1 MSGVAKSP
9 EDWLLEVA
17 AGGGVARPTDSPRL
31 LEMAHRHGL
40 IGLLADPASPAYW
53 PMASPVYTRLALRQ
67 QVMLAHLRRLS
78 IAFQDA
84 GVRAAVLK
92 GPWLQQRAYA
102 VGRHR
107 TFSDLDILVPRESL
121 TTAIEVLRDYPDI
134 ASIPR
139 QKPEADKREIP
150 IHDPSGVTF
159 AVDLH
164 WDLFSYRQLLGRARQ
179 ATEDAWEMARFDP
192 ASGSGQLWELPSSA
206 MWVFLGAHATLDHRF
221 RLILFRDLAELANRD
236 PDWAAITSF
245 AGRHALRSTTYLAL
259 WFARRWLQAKVP
271 AEVLEELRPS
281 SSVMRLTEVL
291 ARRIHPVTFDG
302 HRAHPLNLAMVLL
315 HDDRRERFKLAARA
329 PLAVRG
335 WRRKIRSR
343 PSPAT
348 SPSAVVVVAS
358 TRRRGAEVFGEQLVT
373 GLNRTGWRSDLV
385 ALTKAPEGPEV
396 AAESLSE
403 AGKRFARLDLR
414 TLLRLRRQLRAFRP
428 DVVLANGSA
437 TLKYTALALIGL
449 RNRPSFLYGS
459 VGEPRYWARGF
470 FRRGVQRFFLSRTD
484 LILAVS
490 QTTAQQLIDDL
501 RQPEVRV
508 KVAET
513 GVSPALMRIESL
525 AARERLHVLV
535 LGSLSHEKDPLAAVA
550 VFAHALGNGHGTLRF
565 VGAGP
570 LRDQVV
576 EASRTAGLGAS
587 AEFTGAIADVTESL
601 AWADVLLLTS
611 RTEGLPGAVL
621 EAGAAGVP
629 AVGFDVGGVAEAI
642 IDGTTG
648 FVVPA
653 GDIEGAAVALGRL
666 ADNPELRMRLG
677 MGARQH
683 VRHHFLL
690 PDAIE
695 RYRSALEATVKAA
708 KS

>member
-1 MSGVAKSP
+1 MSGAAKTP
-9 EDWLLEVA
+9 EDWLLDVA
-17 AGGGVARPTDSPRL
+17 AGRGAARPDDSRQL

-40 IGLLADPASPAYW
+40 IGVLADPASPAYW
-53 PMASPVYTRLALRQ
+53 VSASPVYTRLAIRQ
-67 QVMLAHLRRLS
+67 RVMLSHLERLS
-78 IAFQDA
+78 IAFRDA

-92 GPWLQQRAYA
+92 GPWLQERAYA
-102 VGRHR
+102 VARHR

-121 TTAIEVLRDYPDI
+121 TTAIEVLKDYPDI

-150 IHDPSGVTF
+150 IHDPTGVTF

-179 ATEDAWEMARFDP
+179 ATEEAWEMARFDP
-192 ASGSGQLWELPSSA
+192 TSPSGQLWELPPSA
-206 MWVFLGAHATLDHRF
+206 IWVFLAAHATLDHRF
-221 RLILFRDLAELANRD
+221 RLILFRDIVELANRD
-236 PDWAAITSF
+236 PDWAAITDF

-259 WFARRWLQAKVP
+259 WFARRWLQASVP
-271 AEVLEELRPS
+271 AEVLAELRPS
-281 SSVMRLTEVL
+281 SSVMRATELL

-315 HDDRRERFKLAARA
+315 HDERRERFKLAARA
-329 PLAVRG
+329 PLAVPG

-343 PSPAT
+343 PSPAR
-348 SPSAVVVVAS
+348 SPSAVVVVSS

-373 GLNRTGWRSDLV
+373 GLNRTGWRSDLL
-385 ALTKAPEGPEV
+385 ALTRAPEGPEV
-396 AAESLSE
+396 AAQSLSE
-403 AGKRFARLDLR
+403 TGQLARLDLR
-414 TLLRLRRQLRAFRP
+414 ILMRLRRQILGLRP

-449 RNRPSFLYGS
+449 SKRPSFLYGS

-470 FRRGVQRFFLSRTD
+470 VRRGVQRFFLSRTD

-490 QTTAQQLIDDL
+490 NTTAQQLIEDF
-501 RQPEVRV
+501 RQPESRV

-525 AARERLHVLV
+525 AAGEKLHVLV
-535 LGSLSHEKDPLAAVA
+535 LGSLSHEKNPLAAVA
-550 VFAHALGNGHGTLRF
+550 VFAHALGNGRGILRF

-570 LRDQVV
+570 LLDQVV
-576 EASRTAGLGAS
+576 EASRAAGIGAS
-587 AEFTGAIADVTESL
+587 AEFTGAIADVTETL

-642 IDGTTG
+642 IDGTSG

-653 GDIEGAAVALGRL
+653 GDIKAAAVALGRL
-666 ADNPELRMRLG
+666 ADNSELRRRLG
-677 MGARQH
+677 LGARHH
-683 VRHHFLL
+683 VRQRFLL
-690 PDAIE
+690 PDAID
-695 RYRSALEATVKAA
+695 RYRSALEAAVKAA